1 MDQDDVVRAYFD
13 WMYDKVCGERFPN
26 GVSYR
31 KLLTLLH
38 DTEFVYS
45 ISRDANRAEDGIN
58 LRYRFSYETKYDN
71 SYLYGPCSVLEMIL
85 GVAMRCEEIM
95 DDPIIGDRI
104 GQWLWDM
111 IINLGLG
118 SMDDTR
124 FDRPYVNS
132 VVKKF
137 LKRDYEP
144 NGQGGLFTIKR
155 CKDDLRDVEIWYQ
168 MCWYLD
174 SIVCI

>member
-58 LRYRFSYETKYDN
+58 LRYRFSYETKCDN
-71 SYLYGPCSVLEMIL
+71 SYLYGPCSVLEL
-85 GVAMRCEEIM
+85 
-95 DDPIIGDRI
+95 
-104 GQWLWDM
+104 L
-111 IINLGLG
+111 
-118 SMDDTR
+118 
-124 FDRPYVNS
+124 F
-132 VVKKF
+132 VVKK
-137 LKRDYEP
+137 
-144 NGQGGLFTIKR
+144 
-155 CKDDLRDVEIWYQ
+155 
-168 MCWYLD
+168 
-174 SIVCI
+174 